1 VNYAF
6 DGPAKIAA
14 NKTHIFCVDGTDLHI
29 IDEKFELIQKIQS
42 LDFKTVISISCSADG
57 SVTIFTSQNTIICFT
72 QYPDGLKYF

>member
-29 IDEKFELIQKIQS
+29 FDEKFELMQKIPS

-57 SVTIFTSQNTIICFT
+57 
-72 QYPDGLKYF
+72 